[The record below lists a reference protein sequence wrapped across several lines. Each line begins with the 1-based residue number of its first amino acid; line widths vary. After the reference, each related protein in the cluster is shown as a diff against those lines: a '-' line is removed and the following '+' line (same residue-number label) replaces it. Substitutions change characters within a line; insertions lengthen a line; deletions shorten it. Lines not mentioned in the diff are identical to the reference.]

1 MARSRRSHLIERIG
15 IQLGRELSTRTIL
28 FHQAIA
34 DSLGIASTDHKCLGF
49 IADADHPV
57 TAGELVTLTGLTSGA
72 ITGVIDRLE
81 AAGLAYRERDAQDRR
96 RVVVKAAPTARA
108 RVAPLFEG
116 IGRAA
121 LEMTSR
127 YGDDELAAIERYL
140 VDCLEMLTVETQ
152 RLRAQQSYDKQRS
165 DQPSSSNS
173 SSSGGPRRVDGRRA
187 SR

>member
-1 MARSRRSHLIERIG
+1 MTRSRRSHLVERIG
-15 IQLGRELSTRTIL
+15 VQLGRELSTRTIL

-81 AAGLAYRERDAQDRR
+81 AAGLAYRERDAHDRR

-121 LEMTSR
+121 LEMTAR
-127 YGDDELAAIERYL
+127 YSDDELAAIERYL
-140 VDCLEMLTVETQ
+140 VDCLEMLSVETR
-152 RLRAQQSYDKQRS
+152 RLRAKHSS